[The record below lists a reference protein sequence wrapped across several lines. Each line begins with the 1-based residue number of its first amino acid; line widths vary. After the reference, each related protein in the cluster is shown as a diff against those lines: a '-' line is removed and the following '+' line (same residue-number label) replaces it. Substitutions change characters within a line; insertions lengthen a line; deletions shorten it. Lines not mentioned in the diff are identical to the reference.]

1 MATPCGK
8 RAAMVSSNQMSP
20 SDADKFLKKLQN
32 LAKQRSQKN
41 GSSIEASLKEIAGEL
56 KQEELTYK
64 AVRDRAALLTIQRTR
79 HIKEFVKRFPTIGE
93 GLLAYLEG
101 GKGMRKGE
109 RLSVDYQAKAL
120 HQKYFGRLA
129 AELEEAG
136 LLQDFRR
143 NEHEQAIFQEMWE
156 LSRPGGTPGASGNKA
171 AVKIAQIV
179 ESITAE
185 MVAQQNR
192 AGAYIQRLPGWI
204 LRQSH
209 DRGEI
214 RAAGGPGRSAESK
227 KASFDAWRAFVEPL
241 LDHERTFRGVDPEE
255 FLNNVHEGLYSGIH
269 GPDGGEDQ
277 VVFPGITEGL
287 HNKVSA
293 ERVLH
298 FKDWKAAY
306 DYNQRFGIRSFKD
319 SVFSD
324 VYFRTRNIALME
336 GLGPNP
342 GVTWT
347 SVIKQLGEE
356 YRKGDDAA
364 KQTDSLKSWKL
375 KAAFETVSGNADI
388 PANYGLTQW
397 LNVVK
402 AVTIMAKMGAT
413 VISALSDKVFINH
426 EMAYLGMSNMQK
438 LAANLHMFGKN
449 SPEEKRFYRMAG
461 VGMDGLIGSVI
472 SRYTAHTTVPGAFH
486 KLQQGFF
493 NLNFL
498 GWWTDAHKQGFA
510 KVLAADLGDHAD
522 MPFEK
527 INPDMQRALQL
538 YEIGPEEWELL
549 RPLAWQPKGGFPT
562 PGVKLLT
569 ADKIEN
575 IEWGIL
581 EAYTKSK
588 KLEPTV
594 GNVRRVRDE
603 LESKLRTF
611 MADRADYAVPTPG
624 AAEKKWL
631 HFGTQDG
638 TPLGSTLRLLTM
650 FKSFPVTILTKI
662 MARERHG
669 RGAATMGQW
678 MLNDHAGKF
687 NLAMMIAMTSI
698 AGYLSGAMRD
708 ALKGRTPKRLLDA
721 DGFHKDVLVDAMLRG
736 GGLSIMGDFM
746 FTEYDR
752 QYRSAASTLAGP
764 VLGQLDPIM
773 SIKTRFQRGE
783 FQEGLTE
790 AGKFFQNNTPYINL
804 FYIRPVLDYFIF
816 WNLQEMLA
824 PGSLE
829 KMEKAV
835 EGRNHQGYFF
845 KPSDSVE

>member
-342 GVTWT
+342 GVT
-347 SVIKQLGEE
+347 
-356 YRKGDDAA
+356 
-364 KQTDSLKSWKL
+364 
-375 KAAFETVSGNADI
+375 
-388 PANYGLTQW
+388 
-397 LNVVK
+397 
-402 AVTIMAKMGAT
+402 
-413 VISALSDKVFINH
+413 
-426 EMAYLGMSNMQK
+426 
-438 LAANLHMFGKN
+438 
-449 SPEEKRFYRMAG
+449 
-461 VGMDGLIGSVI
+461 
-472 SRYTAHTTVPGAFH
+472 
-486 KLQQGFF
+486 
-493 NLNFL
+493 
-498 GWWTDAHKQGFA
+498 
-510 KVLAADLGDHAD
+510 
-522 MPFEK
+522 
-527 INPDMQRALQL
+527 
-538 YEIGPEEWELL
+538 
-549 RPLAWQPKGGFPT
+549 
-562 PGVKLLT
+562 
-569 ADKIEN
+569 
-575 IEWGIL
+575 
-581 EAYTKSK
+581 
-588 KLEPTV
+588 
-594 GNVRRVRDE
+594 
-603 LESKLRTF
+603 
-611 MADRADYAVPTPG
+611 
-624 AAEKKWL
+624 
-631 HFGTQDG
+631 
-638 TPLGSTLRLLTM
+638 
-650 FKSFPVTILTKI
+650 
-662 MARERHG
+662 
-669 RGAATMGQW
+669 
-678 MLNDHAGKF
+678 
-687 NLAMMIAMTSI
+687 AMMLPSRPT
-698 AGYLSGAMRD
+698 
-708 ALKGRTPKRLLDA
+708 
-721 DGFHKDVLVDAMLRG
+721 
-736 GGLSIMGDFM
+736 
-746 FTEYDR
+746 
-752 QYRSAASTLAGP
+752 RSRA
-764 VLGQLDPIM
+764 
-773 SIKTRFQRGE
+773 
-783 FQEGLTE
+783 
-790 AGKFFQNNTPYINL
+790 
-804 FYIRPVLDYFIF
+804 
-816 WNLQEMLA
+816 
-824 PGSLE
+824 GSL
-829 KMEKAV
+829 
-835 EGRNHQGYFF
+835 RQ
-845 KPSDSVE
+845 PSRPSAETPTSRRTMA